1 MKRTDFTFRK
11 AWMIYT
17 VYFLLLFTPTAN
29 AQQTASLVSL
39 ELKNEKLSAALKQ
52 IEKMGGKNILFAY
65 EETENYH
72 VTASIRKQTQDEA
85 IRTVLKGKPF
95 NCIERTDYF
104 VIQRKGKDGKTTQV
118 RGTIYGDRNEP
129 LAYANVILLA
139 AADSAFITGCVTAED
154 GSFILPG
161 NNEKKHLLKV
171 TYIGLSLIHI

>member
-1 MKRTDFTFRK
+1 MDDIHSIFSSTLYPHLKC
-11 AWMIYT
+11 
-17 VYFLLLFTPTAN
+17 TAN
-29 AQQTASLVSL
+29 IQTGQPGT
-39 ELKNEKLSAALKQ
+39 KNEKLSAALKQ

-161 NNEKKHLLKV
+161 NNEKN
-171 TYIGLSLIHI
+171 IC

>member
-1 MKRTDFTFRK
+1 
-11 AWMIYT
+11 
-17 VYFLLLFTPTAN
+17 
-29 AQQTASLVSL
+29 
-39 ELKNEKLSAALKQ
+39 
-52 IEKMGGKNILFAY
+52 MGGKNILAY

-72 VTASIRKQTQDEA
+72 VTASIRKQTQDEV

-95 NCIERTDYF
+95 NCIDQNGLLRDSAE
-104 VIQRKGKDGKTTQV
+104 GKDGKTTQV

-161 NNEKKHLLKV
+161 EQ
-171 TYIGLSLIHI
+171 